1 MDGSVSLINTILSP
15 RKEMN
20 PKYYDWLF
28 HSTMFS
34 DEFYKWGHG
43 IVDDLWTTN
52 WQDMKKIYI
61 PMPSL
66 TEQKQIADFLDRKC
80 AEIDTVI
87 EKTKATIEEYKKL
100 KQSIITETVTKG
112 IRNNRPMKDSGV
124 EWIGSIPSTFNKY
137 RIKHI
142 SKLYGRIGFRGY
154 TADDL
159 VDEGEG
165 AITLSPSNIRDMSMN
180 YSNLSYLTWQK
191 YEESPEIKI
200 NNGDILLVKTGSS
213 YGKTA
218 LVDNLPLE
226 ATINP
231 QLIVIKSIMIS
242 VKYLLYSFQTTYFF
256 AQIKNAVVGG
266 TIPTI
271 AQEKIYNFYIIVPD
285 EFEQQEIVEYL
296 DVKCAEI
303 DSLILKKTELLTQ
316 LEEYKKSVVYEYV
329 TGKKEVV

>member
-1 MDGSVSLINTILSP
+1 MA
-15 RKEMN
+15 EA
-20 PKYYDWLF
+20 
-28 HSTMFS
+28 
-34 DEFYKWGHG
+34 
-43 IVDDLWTTN
+43 
-52 WQDMKKIYI
+52 
-61 PMPSL
+61 
-66 TEQKQIADFLDRKC
+66 ADFLDRKC

-100 KQSIITETVTKG
+100 KQSIITEAVTKG

-154 TADDL
+154 MADDL

-191 YEESPEIKI
+191 YEESSEIKI

-231 QLIVIKSIMIS
+231 QLIVIKERQ
-242 VKYLLYSFQTTYFF
+242 YDGHF
-256 AQIKNAVVGG
+256 AK
-266 TIPTI
+266 
-271 AQEKIYNFYIIVPD
+271 
-285 EFEQQEIVEYL
+285 
-296 DVKCAEI
+296 
-303 DSLILKKTELLTQ
+303 
-316 LEEYKKSVVYEYV
+316 VYPSQRR
-329 TGKKEVV
+329 